1 MSLLIG
7 TGILTEQAFQN
18 GSSTNH
24 QKKCWKDIRIV
35 AGSFFTATE
44 DLDKTPAFVPRILK
58 SAASNICSCPVRMFC
73 HTHFAEEQELLMPL
87 APSATTGNWMEP
99 LRKTRTAPDLTQFFY
114 TQNSCSSGGKACYIF
129 LLQTEACKL
138 FGRHTMESSRATNW
152 HSSHTRHSQGPES
165 PPLPSACT
173 SLAPFERMHFCKGY
187 CNDVK
192 CDSGA
197 LARMTL
203 LGAAARRISDQNPTG
218 SFWAYAKQLCCVM
231 RIALQQGFSRVLAAG
246 FLMSAEPRL

>member
-58 SAASNICSCPVRMFC
+58 SAASNICSCPVRMVC
-73 HTHFAEEQELLMPL
+73 HTHFGEEQELLMPL

-114 TQNSCSSGGKACYIF
+114 TQNSCSSGGKACYRCSAVIQWSAHKPQIGTQHILVIPKGRKRYHCLRLA
-129 LLQTEACKL
+129 LLLHLLK
-138 FGRHTMESSRATNW
+138 G
-152 HSSHTRHSQGPES
+152 
-165 PPLPSACT
+165 CT
-173 SLAPFERMHFCKGY
+173 KGY

-203 LGAAARRISDQNPTG
+203 SGAAAWRISDQNPTG
-218 SFWAYAKQLCCVM
+218 SFWAYAKRLCCVM
-231 RIALQQGFSRVLAAG
+231 YALDDGIILQQGLSRVLAVS
-246 FLMSAEPRL
+246 LQVC